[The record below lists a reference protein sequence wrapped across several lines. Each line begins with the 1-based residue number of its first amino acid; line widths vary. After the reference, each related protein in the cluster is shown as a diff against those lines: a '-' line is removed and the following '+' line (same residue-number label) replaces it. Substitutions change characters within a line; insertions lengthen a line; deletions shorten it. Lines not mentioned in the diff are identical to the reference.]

1 MSWKSLSLPCALC
14 LDSQLV
20 WALPS
25 THLILL
31 PLETQALLSQHTRE
45 RNQSCG
51 LISTTLPGSPRAKS
65 SDNLDVLGPQRP
77 TQDSTWTP
85 STAGLLHSA
94 DLNPS
99 SLTQALTSPPPSGIS
114 DVTSGRHASW
124 SPRAVRRAAH
134 IFPGNPQS
142 PQVLTSSLHRTWGP
156 PSAHLRL
163 HPTDQT
169 SGSPS
174 SLRKSGRG
182 GGVLRLTARPGVP
195 SNGGVAF
202 YGTLCSGVSS
212 SLKRGPPCPLREGCS
227 PSTDAGWRAT
237 APIVNTWGLLNL
249 TVWWLLSKLGNG
261 LTLFSARGGRGDPL

>member
-1 MSWKSLSLPCALC
+1 MSWESLSLPCALC

-31 PLETQALLSQHTRE
+31 PLETQALLNQHTRE

-99 SLTQALTSPPPSGIS
+99 SLTQALTSSPPSGIS
-114 DVTSGRHASW
+114 DVTSRHHASW

-134 IFPGNPQS
+134 ASPRNPQS
-142 PQVLTSSLHRTWGP
+142 PLVLTWSLCRPLMWAAP
-156 PSAHLRL
+156 YL
-163 HPTDQT
+163 HMSTEQASD
-169 SGSPS
+169 SPS
-174 SLRKSGRG
+174 SLRKLGRG
-182 GGVLRLTARPGVP
+182 TQSDKLAPGP
-195 SNGGVAF
+195 QESQ
-202 YGTLCSGVSS
+202 
-212 SLKRGPPCPLREGCS
+212 
-227 PSTDAGWRAT
+227 
-237 APIVNTWGLLNL
+237 
-249 TVWWLLSKLGNG
+249 
-261 LTLFSARGGRGDPL
+261 

>member
-1 MSWKSLSLPCALC
+1 MGNSFPQPCQGFPRLRAVMTCMSW
-14 LDSQLV
+14 
-20 WALPS
+20 
-25 THLILL
+25 
-31 PLETQALLSQHTRE
+31 
-45 RNQSCG
+45 G
-51 LISTTLPGSPRAKS
+51 PRAPW
-65 SDNLDVLGPQRP
+65 PQG
-77 TQDSTWTP
+77 STLTP
-85 STAGLLHSA
+85 SVVGLLHSA

-142 PQVLTSSLHRTWGP
+142 PLVLTSSLRRTWGP

-163 HPTDQT
+163 HPTDPT

-174 SLRKSGRG
+174 SLRKSGHG
-182 GGVLRLTARPGVP
+182 GGVLRLTAWPGVP

-212 SLKRGPPCPLREGCS
+212 SLKRGPPCPLRRLQSQHRCWMEGNCTHS
-227 PSTDAGWRAT
+227 KHVGFTKLDCVVVTVKAGKWT
-237 APIVNTWGLLNL
+237 HIVLCTWGE
-249 TVWWLLSKLGNG
+249 
-261 LTLFSARGGRGDPL
+261 R